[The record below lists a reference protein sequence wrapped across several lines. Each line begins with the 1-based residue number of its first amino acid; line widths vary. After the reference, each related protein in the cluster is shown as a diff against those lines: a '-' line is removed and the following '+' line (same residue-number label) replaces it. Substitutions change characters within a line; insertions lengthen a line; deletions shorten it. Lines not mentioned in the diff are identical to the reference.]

1 MTGSEDQEQ
10 HRGDERRHA
19 SVLDQATVIDAER
32 LLESR
37 NDSVEAEA
45 RVELELALPIEE
57 AGYALRS
64 PALSQAR
71 EAALAATAVMT
82 VEGSDGVADAAHVP
96 AGRVSAVPRTPET
109 TLGSVSYCGSEQP
122 RSAFTISPAFAI
134 LVSIVLAVPAAWR

>member
-96 AGRVSAVPRTPET
+96 GGRVSAVPRTPET
-109 TLGSVSYCGSEQP
+109 PS
-122 RSAFTISPAFAI
+122 
-134 LVSIVLAVPAAWR
+134 LAESGERRG